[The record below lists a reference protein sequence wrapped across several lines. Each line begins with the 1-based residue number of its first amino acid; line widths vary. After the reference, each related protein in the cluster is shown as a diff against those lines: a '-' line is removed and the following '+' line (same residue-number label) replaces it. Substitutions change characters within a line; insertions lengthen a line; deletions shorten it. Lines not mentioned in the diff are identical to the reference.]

1 MGYDVMENW
10 KSTGAF
16 LIFIGVYVVTVG
28 MGMPLGVV
36 EVSGFIA
43 LYSSLF
49 MMMRSDFSKEMLDK
63 LISTIKI
70 SK

>member
-1 MGYDVMENW
+1 MENW